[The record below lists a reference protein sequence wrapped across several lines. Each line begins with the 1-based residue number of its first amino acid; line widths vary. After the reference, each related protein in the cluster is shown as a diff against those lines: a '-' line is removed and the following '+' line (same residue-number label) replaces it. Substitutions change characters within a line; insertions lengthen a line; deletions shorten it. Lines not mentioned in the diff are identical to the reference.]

1 MKKISF
7 IAILL
12 IGSFI
17 FSQDNKT
24 APIFPG
30 CEPSKKSTESE
41 REEED
46 VRCLNECIAKHI
58 KRNFEYPRK
67 AKKKGIQEKIY
78 VKFVIDKTGSITGV
92 SVARGK
98 NPLLKEAA
106 IRLIKS
112 LPKMKP
118 ATQGGKPVSVNY
130 TIPINYS
137 LN

>member
-46 VRCLNECIAKHI
+46 VRCLNKGIAKHI

-78 VKFVIDKTGSITGV
+78 VKFVIDKTGSIINV
-92 SVARGK
+92 KVVRGDDK
-98 NPLLKEAA
+98 YLREEAV
-106 IRLIKS
+106 RLVKS
-112 LPKMKP
+112 IPKMTP
-118 ATQGGKPVSVNY
+118 ANQRGKPVSINY
-130 TIPINYS
+130 TIPINFQ